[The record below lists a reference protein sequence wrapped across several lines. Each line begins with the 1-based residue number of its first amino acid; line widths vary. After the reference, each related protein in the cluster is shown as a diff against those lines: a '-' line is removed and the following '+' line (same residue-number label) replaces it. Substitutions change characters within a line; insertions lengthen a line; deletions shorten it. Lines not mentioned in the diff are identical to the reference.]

1 MIININIDE
10 SLFPKL
16 LEIEKDKL
24 DSTIKF
30 LLNIGYQNVFSSV
43 NERNLIDNMNNIC
56 RKFKD
61 EIISGV
67 DSKNTNIQNR
77 IELLQNNLSNLDVD
91 NKLNDFSKILEKLFG
106 ISSSSSK
113 KGEISEQLIYRM
125 IEDKY
130 PNYNYDIR
138 RHIAHHADGE
148 LSSPTGLV
156 SLVEIKN
163 YTNTVNKD
171 EVNKFKFDLEYTN
184 NQFGIFISL
193 QTGIQGKSN
202 IDYETYQD
210 ANNKTYHIIYISK
223 LMDEVL
229 KLDCGILLLESLY
242 KMNKKDN
249 IDLKIDQ
256 IKNII
261 YQNFNEL
268 DVLLNKTSNLRT
280 EYDKLEKVIK
290 TNFDLFYNHLRNYEI
305 EVKQKMQKIWLNL
318 FNDLKDVDK
327 NYIDMKSQ
335 ILIDIGEKDKCYLIL
350 SKLFDYFST
359 KNINVVQ
366 DDSLLHLNKGNLNI
380 GTIKKMKDKI
390 QLTIDKFSIFII
402 FKYNDDNLDSNIVF
416 MNHLFDKIN

>member
-1 MIININIDE
+1 MIINIDIDE

-61 EIISGV
+61 DIISGV
-67 DSKNTNIQNR
+67 DSKNDNIQNR
-77 IELLQNNLSNLDVD
+77 IELLQNNLSNLDVN
-91 NKLNDFSKILEKLFG
+91 NKLEDFSKILEKLFG
-106 ISSSSSK
+106 ISASSSK
-113 KGEISEQLIYRM
+113 KGQISEQLIYKI

-130 PNYNYDIR
+130 PNYSYDVK

-148 LSSPTGLV
+148 LSSPSGLV

-171 EVNKFKFDLEYTN
+171 EIDKFKFDLEYTN

-193 QTGIQGKSN
+193 QTGISGKSN

-210 ANNKTYHIIYISK
+210 SNNKTYHIIYISK
-223 LMDEVL
+223 MMEEAL

-268 DVLLNKTSNLRT
+268 EVLLNKTSNLRN
-280 EYDKLEKVIK
+280 EYENLEKVIK
-290 TNFDLFYNHLRNYEI
+290 TNFDIFYNHLRNYEI
-305 EVKQKMQKIWLNL
+305 EVKQNMQKIWLNL
-318 FNDLKDVDK
+318 FNDLKDIEK
-327 NYIDMKSQ
+327 NYIDMKTQ
-335 ILIDIGEKDKCYLIL
+335 ILLDIGEKDKCYLII
-350 SKLFDYFST
+350 SRLFDFFNK
-359 KNINVVQ
+359 KNINVTT
-366 DDSLLHLNKGNLNI
+366 DDSLYYLSKQDNQI

-390 QLTIDKFSIFII
+390 QLNINTISIIII
-402 FKYNDDNLDSNIVF
+402 FKYNDDNLDRNIDF
-416 MNHLFDKIN
+416 LNHILDKI

>member
-1 MIININIDE
+1 MIVNIEIDE

-61 EIISGV
+61 DILLGV
-67 DSKNTNIQNR
+67 DSKSENIQNR

-91 NKLNDFSKILEKLFG
+91 NKLDDFSKILEKLFG
-106 ISSSSSK
+106 ISASSSK
-113 KGEISEQLIYRM
+113 KGEISEQLIYKI

-130 PNYNYDIR
+130 PNYSYDVK

-148 LSSPTGLV
+148 LSSPSGLI

-171 EVNKFKFDLEYTN
+171 EIDKFKFDLEYTN
-184 NQFGIFISL
+184 NKFGIFISL
-193 QTGIQGKSN
+193 QTGISGKSN

-210 ANNKTYHIIYISK
+210 SYNNTYHIIYISK
-223 LMDEVL
+223 MMEESL
-229 KLDCGILLLESLY
+229 KLDCGILLLENLY

-268 DVLLNKTSNLRT
+268 EVLLNKTSNLRN
-280 EYDKLEKVIK
+280 EYENLEKVIK
-290 TNFDLFYNHLRNYEI
+290 TNFDIFYNHLRNYEI
-305 EVKQKMQKIWLNL
+305 EVKQNMQKIWLNL
-318 FNDLKDVDK
+318 FNDLKDIEK
-327 NYIDMKSQ
+327 NYIDMKTQ
-335 ILIDIGEKDKCYLIL
+335 ILLDIGEKDKCYLII
-350 SKLFDYFST
+350 SRLFDFFNK
-359 KNINVVQ
+359 KNINVTADNSLYYLSKQ
-366 DDSLLHLNKGNLNI
+366 DNQI

-390 QLTIDKFSIFII
+390 QLNINTISIIII
-402 FKYNDDNLDSNIVF
+402 FKYNDDNLDRNIDF
-416 MNHLFDKIN
+416 LNHILDKI